1 MIDLYKYS
9 KKNKFYFYLIKNILG
24 VKTDSLDKSFFYS
37 DNIDLE
43 LNEDFFYDYKRENP
57 FTKWSD
63 MNNREHYQ
71 SNHDLQKL
79 AIFKKQINIIENF
92 LNEKIKKK
100 VMGIQFLGK
109 FKVKSLWFTI
119 QKKNEGH
126 ASHNHPKSILSGV
139 YYFSIDESKGGE
151 IEISNN
157 NGEKITHRPKKNDI
171 IIFHSNTY
179 HSVKPYMGDNDRI
192 ALVWDA
198 VYTF

>member
-9 KKNKFYFYLIKNILG
+9 KKNKIYSFFIKKILG
-24 VKTDSLDKSFFYS
+24 VKTDILDKSFFYS
-37 DNIDLE
+37 DTIDLHLDKE
-43 LNEDFFYDYKRENP
+43 FFYEYKNKTP
-57 FTKWSD
+57 LTKWMD

-79 AIFKKQINIIENF
+79 SVFKKQIDVIEKF
-92 LNEKIKKK
+92 LNEKIKKNI
-100 VMGIQFLGK
+100 MGVSFFGK

-139 YYFSIDESKGGE
+139 YYFSLDENKGGE
-151 IEISNN
+151 IEILDEEN
-157 NGEKITHRPKKNDI
+157 KICHEPKKNDI
-171 IIFHSNTY
+171 IIFHSNIY
-179 HSVKPYMGDNDRI
+179 HSVKPYFGENDRI

-198 VYTF
+198 VYTL